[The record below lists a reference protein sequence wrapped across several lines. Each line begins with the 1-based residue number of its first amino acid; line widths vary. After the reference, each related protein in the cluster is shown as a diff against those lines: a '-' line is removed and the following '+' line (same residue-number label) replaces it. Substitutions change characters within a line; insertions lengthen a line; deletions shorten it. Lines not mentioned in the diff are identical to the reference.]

1 MNYRL
6 IITLT
11 FLILLISSVA
21 FAETMTVI
29 TKTNV
34 IRETPRFFGPVKAYV
49 KYGDVIEAL
58 SRDGDWFRVRFR
70 NITGFIHKTAVEK
83 RTVSVS
89 ATNNQRT
96 GVSEGEIT
104 LAGKGF
110 NPQVERAYRN
120 KYPQMRYD
128 LVDRVERYN
137 ASEADLVSFIRAGGL
152 TEPR

>member
-89 ATNNQRT
+89 GTNNQRT

-128 LVDRVERYN
+128 LVDRIERYN
-137 ASEADLVSFIRAGGL
+137 ASESDLVSFIRAGGL